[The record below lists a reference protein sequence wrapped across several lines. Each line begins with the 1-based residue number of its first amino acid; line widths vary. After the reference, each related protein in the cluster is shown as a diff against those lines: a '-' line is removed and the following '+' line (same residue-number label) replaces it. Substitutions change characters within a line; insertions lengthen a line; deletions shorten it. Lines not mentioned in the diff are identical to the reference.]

1 MKTPGS
7 KRNRRDGLRI
17 GGVMAADAG
26 QWQRWLSLSP
36 AERLEAANRLWL
48 QSREISK
55 QTKRNLTLAIRA
67 RAARV

>member
-7 KRNRRDGLRI
+7 KRNRRNGLHI

-26 QWQRWLSLSP
+26 QWQQWLSLSP

-55 QTKRNLTLAIRA
+55 QTKRNLDLAIRA